1 MFSILALTLHI
12 KDQTLESHIG
22 ICHFYSY
29 RCSWWCWDVWW
40 WEFLFLVIENN
51 VWKNCRNITA
61 FANWWRLVISEFCC
75 YRFSHSIDIYID
87 SSNNCSDTSDTD
99 SALGILKFPEEDY
112 HSDIDFTGDGDD
124 DEMENMDT
132 MEIHFNLPASLT
144 ELQKKLFVRVYLWGR
159 P

>member
-1 MFSILALTLHI
+1 MKVGYIRVLLLQIFSLHW
-12 KDQTLESHIG
+12 H
-22 ICHFYSY
+22 
-29 RCSWWCWDVWW
+29 
-40 WEFLFLVIENN
+40 
-51 VWKNCRNITA
+51 
-61 FANWWRLVISEFCC
+61 
-75 YRFSHSIDIYID
+75 
-87 SSNNCSDTSDTD
+87 NCSDTSDTD

-124 DEMENMDT
+124 DEIENMDT